1 MDLISKL
8 ADAIIEL
15 NNAHPRSPTK
25 EEIAELLAH
34 YLFVTGADT
43 ATYKLPGI
51 SRAQARKDWSER
63 DRREHDEALKLAD
76 PKSSLSRLRLD
87 GHPEADK
94 AAAET
99 YTYTPNEFDKAFD
112 RIFNNHIMTEG
123 SPGAGAVANA
133 AKFG

>member
-8 ADAIIEL
+8 ADAIVEL

-25 EEIAELLAH
+25 EEIAELLRD
-34 YLFVTGADT
+34 LVMRWDT
-43 ATYKLPGI
+43 VNQVMRSTSDGDINVHRL
-51 SRAQARKDWSER
+51 SE
-63 DRREHDEALKLAD
+63 AAFAD

-99 YTYTPNEFDKAFD
+99 YTYMGAPVVPDRAFISD
-112 RIFNNHIMTEG
+112 
-123 SPGAGAVANA
+123 
-133 AKFG
+133 